1 MGIHEAREVESM
13 YIGSA
18 IFLIAVG
25 AILRW
30 AVGWNVS
37 GFDVQL
43 AGLIVFLVGIL
54 GLVITLTLW
63 YTRRPA
69 RVTQRVDSVVSS
81 EDYRPD
87 DTAPRP

>member
-1 MGIHEAREVESM
+1 M

-30 AVGWNVS
+30 AVSWEVS

-54 GLVITLTLW
+54 GLIITLALW
-63 YTRRPA
+63 YTRRSSRDV
-69 RVTQRVDSVVSS
+69 RVTDGVPPQQ
-81 EDYRPD
+81 YRPD
-87 DTAPRP
+87 DSAPRP

>member
-1 MGIHEAREVESM
+1 M

-30 AVGWNVS
+30 AVSWEVS
-37 GFDVQL
+37 GFNIQL
-43 AGLIVFLVGIL
+43 AGLIVLIVGIL
-54 GLVITLTLW
+54 GLVITLVLW
-63 YTRRPA
+63 YTRR
-69 RVTQRVDSVVSS
+69 SS
-81 EDYRPD
+81 RDRRHDVAAPPQEYRPD